1 MDSESSMKTADTMF
15 RIVDALQEFDGAR
28 VTELSDHLDLG
39 KSTVYRHLAALQEN
53 KYVVKEGDVYQLG
66 LKFLERGHY
75 AQNRTPAYRM
85 ARPVVEELAAET
97 GERCQ
102 FVVMEHHRG
111 VYVHVASGERGV
123 ETDTQVGHRF
133 ELHATSCGKAILA
146 HLPERELANIIEER
160 GLKALT
166 AHTITDEAV
175 LREELDEIRERGY
188 AVNREGR
195 IEGLCSVGVP
205 VLGQAGQVLGA
216 LSVSAPAGRMR
227 GEWFEKTL
235 PDTLLGAADELKL
248 NVQYVR

>member
-1 MDSESSMKTADTMF
+1 MF
-15 RIVDALQEFDGAR
+15 RIVDALQELGGAR
-28 VTELSDHLDLG
+28 VTELSDHLDVG
-39 KSTVYRHLAALQEN
+39 KSTIYRHLTALGEN
-53 KYVVKEGDVYQLG
+53 RYVVKEGDVYHLG

-75 AQNRTPAYRM
+75 AQNRAPVYRM

-97 GERCQ
+97 NERCQ

-123 ETDTQVGHRF
+123 ETDTQVGHPF

-146 HLPERELANIIEER
+146 HLPERELSDVIEER
-160 GLKALT
+160 GLQALT
-166 AHTITDEAV
+166 AHTVTDEAL
-175 LREELDEIRERGY
+175 LREELDEVRERGY

-205 VLGQAGQVLGA
+205 VIGQAGQVLGA

-227 GEWFEKTL
+227 GEWFEETL

-248 NVQYVR
+248 RVQYVR